1 MSAFPLKRNHE
12 VEYPESDGQPM
23 AETDLHRDEMV
34 YLIEALQGYF
44 AGVPDVYVSGNLLL
58 YYVEGDPRSSVS
70 PDALVA
76 RGVDH
81 AKEQRRIYK
90 LWVEGQTPC
99 CVFEVTSTKTRRDD
113 LRRKKDLYERLG
125 VAELFLYDPMEE
137 YLLPSLQ
144 GFRLAGTEY
153 RPIEP
158 ERDGSLF
165 SRSLGLSLKLE
176 GSLIRLTDPKT
187 GERLL
192 RTSELRAEKL
202 AADSRIAALEEELA
216 RLRGTPR
223 S

>member
-1 MSAFPLKRNHE
+1 MSAIPLKRNHE
-12 VEYPESDGQPM
+12 VEYPESDGRPM

-34 YLIEALQGYF
+34 YLIEALQEHF

-81 AKEQRRIYK
+81 AKERRRIYK
-90 LWVEGQTPC
+90 LWEEGQAPC
-99 CVFEVTSTKTRRDD
+99 CVFEVTSTKTRRED
-113 LRRKKDLYERLG
+113 LGRKKDLYERLG

-137 YLLPSLQ
+137 YLQPTLQ
-144 GFRLAGTEY
+144 GFRLADAEY

-165 SRSLGLSLKLE
+165 SRSLGLTLKLE
-176 GSLIRLTDPKT
+176 APGIRLIDPRT

-192 RTSELRAEKL
+192 RRSELLEEK
-202 AADSRIAALEEELA
+202 RALEKELA
-216 RLRGTPR
+216 RLRGASRP
-223 S
+223 